1 MSATNDA
8 SPSQSQLNSLLE
20 HYQSGRYEDAEKLA
34 IAITQQFPNH
44 SFSWKVLA
52 AVLKQTG
59 RISEALVA
67 NQKAVEIAP
76 QDAEAHSNLGNTLQA
91 LGRFKESE
99 ESFTQAIAL
108 KPHYAEVHSNLGVTL
123 KALGRFKEAEAS
135 YRQAIALK
143 PDFAEAHSNLG
154 NILKDLGRFKEA
166 EASHRQAIALKPDFA
181 EAHSNL
187 GVALKELGRL
197 EEAEASYRQALALKT
212 DYAEAHSNLGVTLKD
227 LGRLEEAR
235 ESFMQALN
243 IKPNFSEAM
252 MNLES
257 STAAAVPT
265 WHLSMMNDKSRNSA
279 YLEALKLAVDDG
291 SFVLEIGTGSGL
303 LSMMAATCGAG
314 EIITCETSTTI
325 ANIATKIIHRNG
337 YGENISVINKK
348 STELIVGEDLPRKAD
363 LVISEV
369 LSSEFVGEG
378 VRSTILDAN
387 KRLLKKNGK
396 MIPKSGDIRIS
407 LLGNNAEILDA
418 VSVGSSHGFDL
429 SEFNSISRRKFN
441 LKLHE
446 KPTLLSNPE
455 NAFSINLYDMNEI
468 VKEEKIIKLRAN
480 QDGLCLG
487 LIQWLRVQLYKDIE
501 YENNPCD
508 TFSHWQTPIYIFDD
522 PVEVTVGQ
530 VLEIRAFL
538 NEDSVH
544 FYHSNSKANNVSN

>member
-1 MSATNDA
+1 MSETKEQN
-8 SPSQSQLNSLLE
+8 PPQSQLNSLLE
-20 HYQSGRYEDAEKLA
+20 YYQSGRYKDAEKLA
-34 IAITQQFPNH
+34 IAITQQFPYH

-76 QDAEAHSNLGNTLQA
+76 EDAEAHSNLGNTLKA
-91 LGRFKESE
+91 LGRFKEAEASHR
-99 ESFTQAIAL
+99 QAIAL

-135 YRQAIALK
+135 Y
-143 PDFAEAHSNLG
+143 
-154 NILKDLGRFKEA
+154 
-166 EASHRQAIALKPDFA
+166 RQAIALKPDFA

-387 KRLLKKNGK
+387 KRLLKKNGT
-396 MIPKSGDIRIS
+396 MIPESGDIRIS

-441 LKLHE
+441 LKLRE

-522 PVEVTVGQ
+522 PVAVTVGQ

>member
-1 MSATNDA
+1 MNYQNSQQLTIQQAISRAKKATKQGKIADAVELYNAVLAHQPNHPFAKKALRKLQKGLPQNQSAQAETTQ
-8 SPSQSQLNSLLE
+8 PSQIQIDTLVSL
-20 HYQSGRYEDAEKLA
+20 YQSGQMTKTEQVCRKLLQA
-34 IAITQQFPNH
+34 YPQSLFVMNL
-44 SFSWKVLA
+44 LA
-52 AVLKQTG
+52 AALSRQGNFQEAVQAYNRAIQLKPDF
-59 RISEALVA
+59 V
-67 NQKAVEIAP
+67 
-76 QDAEAHSNLGNTLQA
+76 EAHSNLGITLQ
-91 LGRFKESE
+91 
-99 ESFTQAIAL
+99 
-108 KPHYAEVHSNLGVTL
+108 
-123 KALGRFKEAEAS
+123 
-135 YRQAIALK
+135 
-143 PDFAEAHSNLG
+143 
-154 NILKDLGRFKEA
+154 
-166 EASHRQAIALKPDFA
+166 
-181 EAHSNL
+181 
-187 GVALKELGRL
+187 ELGRL
-197 EEAEASYRQALALKT
+197 EEAEASYRQAISLKPG
-212 DYAEAHSNLGVTLKD
+212 YAEAHSNLGVTLKD

-257 STAAAVPT
+257 TTAAAVPT

-407 LLGNNAEILDA
+407 LLENNAEILDA